1 MSLQTQT
8 ITMLVM
14 FGSGFLLGA
23 ILDTYQAL
31 RIRLR
36 LRGWIVSLIDLLYWF
51 GSAGLVFLLLMWSN
65 WGQLRFYIFIAIL
78 AGLFCYYRWLSRIFQ
93 RLIRGLIDGIEILL
107 GWIWLLIRQ
116 LILKPLKLIYQLITK
131 LILSILKIVMF
142 PIGWIFKTVHRLILP
157 YLQRIHQVVNKWGK
171 KK

>member
-1 MSLQTQT
+1 VSLQTQT
-8 ITMLVM
+8 ITMFVM

-36 LRGWIVSLIDLLYWF
+36 LKGWTVSLIDLLYWF
-51 GSAGLVFLLLMWSN
+51 VSAGLVFRLLMWSN

-78 AGLFCYYRWLSRIFQ
+78 AGLFCYYRWLSRVFQ
-93 RLIRGLIDGIEILL
+93 RLIRGLIYGIEILL
-107 GWIWLLIRQ
+107 GWIWSLTQ
-116 LILKPLKLIYQLITK
+116 HLILNPLKLIYQFITK
-131 LILSILKIVMF
+131 LTLSILKILML

-157 YLQRIHQVVNKWGK
+157 YRKRIHQVVNKWRK